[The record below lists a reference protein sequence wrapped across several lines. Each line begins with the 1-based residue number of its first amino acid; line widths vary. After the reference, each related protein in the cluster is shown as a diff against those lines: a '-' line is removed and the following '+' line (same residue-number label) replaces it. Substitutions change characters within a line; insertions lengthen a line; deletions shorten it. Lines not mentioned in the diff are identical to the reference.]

1 MSDTA
6 TFDQLYKKYFPESA
20 NHFLALIES
29 KHLHCTIENYTK
41 SIIDEKMD
49 IRDKSTV
56 CEIISSLQPEYQG
69 MIIMHIAY
77 GNLEGNLEECLN
89 QYKGPEDFKNE
100 LRKVASNI

>member
-1 MSDTA
+1 MSDIA
-6 TFDQLYKKYFPESA
+6 TFDQLYKKYFPEA
-20 NHFLALIES
+20 AHHFLNQVVA
-29 KHLHCTIENYTK
+29 KHLNCTIEHYTNN
-41 SIIDEKMD
+41 ILNEKMN
-49 IRDKSTV
+49 IRDKNIV